1 MTTTMP
7 FTEASTS
14 KFVDSKPWPMHYNEA
29 GEGHPVIMIHG
40 GGPGA
45 TGWSNFNQNM
55 TQLSKKYRCLA
66 VDMPGWGQ
74 SGEVE
79 PGTVNPA
86 AALLGFMDALGIE
99 KAAFLGNSMG
109 GAATLSFAVEHS
121 ERVSHIVTMGSA
133 PVGGMTAT
141 QPGGGP
147 SEGMKVLF
155 ETYED
160 PSVENFRRL
169 IRVMVYDSSFVTDE
183 LLRQRSESALSNR
196 KHLENSVEARRRM
209 MAAGGPPL
217 PSGPTVLHRLTKID
231 IPALIIHGRDDRTT
245 PLETSLQILS
255 ALPNSRMLIFNHC
268 GHWAQLEHA
277 QEFNNEVELFLSTH

>member
-109 GAATLSFAVEHS
+109 GAATLSFAVEHP

>member
-1 MTTTMP
+1 MTTTAS
-7 FTEASTS
+7 FTEESTS
-14 KFVDSKPWPMHYNEA
+14 RFVDSKPWRMHYNEA

-55 TQLSKKYRCLA
+55 RYLAQKYRCLA

-74 SGEVE
+74 SAEVE
-79 PGTVNPA
+79 PGTANPA
-86 AALLGFMDALGIE
+86 EALLGFMDALGIE

-109 GAATLSFAVEHS
+109 GAATLSYAVEHP

-196 KHLENSVEARRRM
+196 KHLENSVETRRRM

-217 PSGPTVLHRLTKID
+217 PTGPTVLHRLTRID

-277 QEFNNEVELFLSTH
+277 DEFNREVDLFLSTH

>member
-1 MTTTMP
+1 MTTTTAL
-7 FTEASTS
+7 TEAGTS
-14 KFVDSKPWPMHYNEA
+14 KFADSKPWRMHYNEA
-29 GEGHPVIMIHG
+29 GSGHPIVMIHG

-55 TQLSKKYRCLA
+55 SMLSAKYRCLA

-74 SGEVE
+74 SDPTE
-79 PGTVNPA
+79 PGTVNAPL
-86 AALLGFMDALGIE
+86 ALKGFLDALGIE
-99 KAAFLGNSMG
+99 KAAFVGNSMG
-109 GAATLSFAVEHS
+109 GAATLGFAVEYP

-133 PVGGMTAT
+133 PVGGMSGL

-160 PSVENFRRL
+160 PSPENFRRL
-169 IRVMVYDSSFVTDE
+169 LRVMVYDDSFVTDE

-196 KHLENSVEARRRM
+196 THLSNSVENRRRIA
-209 MAAGGPPL
+209 AAGGPPL
-217 PSGPTVLHRLTKID
+217 PNGPTVLQRLTKID

-245 PLETSLQILS
+245 PLETSLQILAS
-255 ALPNSRMLIFNHC
+255 LKNSRMLIFNHC

-277 QEFNNEVELFLSTH
+277 TEFNHQVDLFLSTN

>member
-7 FTEASTS
+7 FTEQSTS
-14 KFVDSKPWPMHYNEA
+14 KFADSKPWRMHYNEA

-109 GAATLSFAVEHS
+109 GASTLSFAVEHP

-196 KHLENSVEARRRM
+196 KHLENSVAARHRM